1 VFERFKKRCLSI
13 GSLILHPEILMDTI
27 MGSQLIIGCLVN
39 RDNQDDIGFFRGLH
53 QFVTISIAG
62 NFAQAIQNLEC
73 SNLNTKN

>member
-1 VFERFKKRCLSI
+1 
-13 GSLILHPEILMDTI
+13 MDTI

-39 RDNQDDIGFFRGLH
+39 RDNQDDIGFLKGLH